1 MKESF
6 AMVISLLHVKERE
19 AEEIDF
25 AGVEVNYSAIQG
37 AWPAPV
43 NLGSLTGDVDRHVV
57 CLMLQV
63 SYYVCLHYLLFDGL
77 KANVKMPTLLQLLFV
92 IVM

>member
-63 SYYVCLHYLLFDGL
+63 FLLR
-77 KANVKMPTLLQLLFV
+77 LFALP
-92 IVM
+92 IIRRSKSQC